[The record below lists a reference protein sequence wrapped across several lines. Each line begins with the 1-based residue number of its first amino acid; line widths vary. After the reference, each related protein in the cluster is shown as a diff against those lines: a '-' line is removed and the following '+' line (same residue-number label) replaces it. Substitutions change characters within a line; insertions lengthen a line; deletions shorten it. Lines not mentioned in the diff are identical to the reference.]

1 MDMELTVWI
10 VVFVGGYLAVL
21 GYLLRTAIW
30 KGSGDPGGPPSA

>member
-21 GYLLRTAIW
+21 GYLLHTAIW
-30 KGSGDPGGPPSA
+30 RGSGDAGGPPTS